1 MMAENMHVYDLDKP
15 GLERIFSGTSEEIAE
30 QLAAKANPNF
40 IGDIAV
46 LMDAG
51 FKIVNKTDL
60 NARLNSDRP
69 YDRYSPDA
77 IMVNT
82 GSVANSPLK
91 NAVVFLHA
99 KGEQDTL
106 HMHLAVDPSTPM
118 EKISNISD
126 NMIQKAPGEPFT
138 GYMSL
143 KRTREA
149 DGSLTPGNGLEDA
162 LYNVYDLKM
171 NTVKIPFDDYGLGF
185 MPFFAKAG
193 DLTASKN
200 DIEIAK
206 GIIDNFREFNEVV
219 DIPVYTLNQ
228 ALKMHPDMHHLA
240 VDLDEPEHEREI
252 SHGRRPR
259 M

>member
-1 MMAENMHVYDLDKP
+1 MADNMHVYDLDKP
-15 GLERIFSGTSEEIAE
+15 GLERIFSGTPEQVAE
-30 QLAAKANPNF
+30 QLATKANPNF
-40 IGDIAV
+40 MGDIAA

-77 IMVNT
+77 VMVNT

-106 HMHLAVDPSTPM
+106 HMHLAVDSSTPM
-118 EKISNISD
+118 EKISKISD
-126 NMIQKAPGEPFT
+126 NMTQKASGEPFT

-185 MPFFAKAG
+185 MPFFAQEGGLAG
-193 DLTASKN
+193 RKN
-200 DIEIAK
+200 DIEIAQE
-206 GIIDNFREFNEVV
+206 IVDNFREFNEVV
-219 DIPVYTLNQ
+219 DIPEYTLNQ
-228 ALKMHPDMHHLA
+228 ALKMHPEMHHLA
-240 VDLDEPEHEREI
+240 LDLEAPEREREI
-252 SHGRRPR
+252 NHSRRPG